1 VGVQSWFRHL
11 SAEIARSEESY
22 SAEITRS
29 EEAYSAEI
37 TRSEEAYPAW
47 VSNRGLDTSV
57 LRLLVQRR
65 PTRLRLLVQKRPTR
79 RGCPI
84 VV

>member
-1 VGVQSWFRHL
+1 MGVQSWFRHL
-11 SAEIARSEESY
+11 

-57 LRLLVQRR
+57 LRLLV
-65 PTRLRLLVQKRPTR
+65 
-79 RGCPI
+79 
-84 VV
+84 